1 MVNSETL
8 KNKVIDGRF
17 RKQKQENGTGEA
29 GGGSWRNSE
38 ERVERRVGIPNIFV

>member
-17 RKQKQENGTGEA
+17 RKQKQENGTGEV